1 MPQVSK
7 LRTMFN
13 LSFDLESG
21 SFESDS
27 LIPLSQ
33 GDECYIMLAL
43 EKGLALDNF
52 NYVGSKKEV
61 TRILS
66 YPHFTKWVCIGITM
80 PKSISRMVLRA

>member
-1 MPQVSK
+1 MLPQVSK
-7 LRTMFN
+7 LSTMFN

-33 GDECYIMLAL
+33 EDKCNIMLAL

-52 NYVGSKKEV
+52 NYVCS
-61 TRILS
+61 TRLNNKLS
-66 YPHFTKWVCIGITM
+66 LF
-80 PKSISRMVLRA
+80 

>member
-1 MPQVSK
+1 MVPQVSK

-52 NYVGSKKEV
+52 NYVGSK
-61 TRILS
+61 
-66 YPHFTKWVCIGITM
+66 
-80 PKSISRMVLRA
+80 

>member
-1 MPQVSK
+1 
-7 LRTMFN
+7 MFN

-33 GDECYIMLAL
+33 EDKCNIMLAL

-52 NYVGSKKEV
+52 NYVCSIRLNNK
-61 TRILS
+61 LS
-66 YPHFTKWVCIGITM
+66 LF
-80 PKSISRMVLRA
+80 

>member
-7 LRTMFN
+7 LRAMFN

-52 NYVGSKKEV
+52 NYVGSK
-61 TRILS
+61 
-66 YPHFTKWVCIGITM
+66 
-80 PKSISRMVLRA
+80 